1 MCRLCNAFAVLLC
14 KSNVLLQ
21 FNFTEV
27 KLLEQNKKPLPVIQ
41 TSYCMC
47 IKYRVIVLYIYSL
60 NIKGLLIIWHI
71 IDDF

>member
-41 TSYCMC
+41 TSHSMC